1 MNQKLTDA
9 YRLAF
14 TLKEEGKS
22 WAEITQVL
30 KDKQYTNQQ
39 ARPIPASSL
48 RKEYSSCKRDPAKW
62 RHIMGEDPWP
72 EHDAESSVTGEA
84 RMRQIAE
91 EVCREIIQ
99 NVRNELKEGRTAL
112 HGTTLEL
119 SDLPKP
125 EKTGRKENRLY
136 LKLGA
141 TVDLVLVDH
150 LMTLAEKEGSIG
162 KALDHVLWEA
172 FGRPDL
178 SYQLSP
184 EQLKPLKEK
193 HKAALA
199 ALDRKKRK

>member
-1 MNQKLTDA
+1 M
-9 YRLAF
+9 
-14 TLKEEGKS
+14 KEEGKS
-22 WAEITQVL
+22 WAEVTEELQNRGYL
-30 KDKQYTNQQ
+30 NQQ
-39 ARPIPASSL
+39 GRPFPESTL
-48 RKEYSSCKRDPAKW
+48 RKEYSTYKKDPAKW
-62 RHIMGEDPWP
+62 RQIMGEDPCP
-72 EHDAESSVTGEA
+72 ERGAESLVTGEE

-91 EVCREIIQ
+91 EVYREMIQ
-99 NVRNELKEGRTAL
+99 NVRNELNMEQAAP

-119 SDLPKP
+119 NDLPKP

-150 LMTLAEKEGSIG
+150 LMKLAEKEGSIG
-162 KALDHVLWEA
+162 KALDHILWEA
-172 FGRPDL
+172 FGRPEL

-184 EQLKPLKEK
+184 EQLEPLKEK

>member
-14 TLKEEGKS
+14 TMKEEGKS
-22 WAEITQVL
+22 WAEITEELQSRGYV
-30 KDKQYTNQQ
+30 NQQ
-39 ARPIPASSL
+39 GRPFPEPTL
-48 RKEYSSCKRDPAKW
+48 RKKYSSCKRDPAKW
-62 RHIMGEDPWP
+62 RLVMGEDSGP
-72 EHDAESSVTGEA
+72 EHDAESSATGEA
-84 RMRQIAE
+84 RMREIAE

-99 NVRNELKEGRTAL
+99 NVRNELNEERTAP
-112 HGTTLEL
+112 HGTTVEL
-119 SDLPKP
+119 GDLPKP

-150 LMTLAEKEGSIG
+150 LMTLAEKHGSIG
-162 KALDHVLWEA
+162 KALDHILWEA
-172 FGRPDL
+172 FGRPEL

-184 EQLKPLKEK
+184 AELEPLKEK